1 MAALCGRSSD
11 LPGSWFPGLA
21 DPHIAATHHLQVM
34 RVAPKNNQEFC
45 HDQTNTNP
53 PDTDPASPYESL
65 DSKKF
70 HEAAERALDHYLNP
84 AAHIMASTNEPEP
97 MFFANPKYDTESLL
111 ANASESLGSATTMLS
126 NFAAL
131 LENSHRKTLLGI
143 TQVVMLGELAVNQA
157 LDKVELKE

>member
-1 MAALCGRSSD
+1 MFK
-11 LPGSWFPGLA
+11 PTP
-21 DPHIAATHHLQVM
+21 
-34 RVAPKNNQEFC
+34 
-45 HDQTNTNP
+45 NP
-53 PDTDPASPYESL
+53 PESDPASPYESL

-70 HEAAERALDHYLNP
+70 HKAPERALDHYLNP

-97 MFFANPKYDTESLL
+97 MFLANPKYDTESLL